1 MFELICNDYGFECSF
16 KAKGNKEIVTEQFKT
31 HVLEE
36 HGIDYT
42 KEAVTQF
49 ILRKYPGIEGN

>member
-1 MFELICNDYGFECSF
+1 FECSF